1 MIEAINIV
9 YFIIQSF
16 IYQYT
21 ARLEEGDKYSCF
33 DTNEENSNKK
43 LSKTKI
49 QLQGHVRRHQ
59 KIAEGKASMVRAASL
74 TSPDSPISTGSH
86 SRDRQTVLHNVI

>member
-1 MIEAINIV
+1 MSCSIDENIL
-9 YFIIQSF
+9 FFFHFLIWSF

-59 KIAEGKASMVRAASL
+59 KIAEGKASKSCILFSRA
-74 TSPDSPISTGSH
+74 P
-86 SRDRQTVLHNVI
+86 N